1 MYIQVQEW
9 SQTHGADLLYFQPAT
24 QEEEVLTD
32 DLDNGEYIV
41 EEGEDDI
48 LYAEGVDSIT
58 DDMNTLLFIHQSA
71 EQLHIYEVKS
81 LKLGSNDQKCS
92 CFVND

>member
-9 SQTHGADLLYFQPAT
+9 RQTCGADLLYFGPAT

-32 DLDNGEYIV
+32 NPDDGEYIV

-48 LYAEGVDSIT
+48 LYVEGVDLIA

-71 EQLHIYEVKS
+71 EQLHI
-81 LKLGSNDQKCS
+81 LKRSQTQSQFFKIR
-92 CFVND
+92 

>member
-9 SQTHGADLLYFQPAT
+9 RQTCGADLLYFRPAT

-32 DLDNGEYIV
+32 NPDDGEYIV

-48 LYAEGVDSIT
+48 LYVEGVDSIA

-71 EQLHIYEVKS
+71 EQLHI
-81 LKLGSNDQKCS
+81 LKRSQTQSELFKIR
-92 CFVND
+92 